1 MPGRRLKLLLIVL
14 LWATGAVQAQGFHVR
29 ASLPASVRG
38 SVSMIIYDN
47 GSRPRTLKA
56 RIDNRMAEFSG
67 TVAGEAY
74 AELCHPDFVTP
85 VAFFIENADINITVN
100 AENPD
105 ASPITGSRSNSHIR
119 YLLEQCDGDV
129 QCLAEFVK
137 GNHASV
143 LSPYII
149 ARYLSPNMETDAVAS
164 LYELLDSGATRT
176 YHYKLLTDRMER
188 LRVLSIGS
196 KLPEF
201 SFVDNDG
208 KTKKLSEVMSDSL
221 YHALLF
227 GATWCEQ
234 CTAARNKLEGQFDS
248 LQVITI
254 DIDRD
259 KKQWDAP
266 YMKQLEIDHIPYI
279 ILLDPEGKIM
289 ARDARV
295 WEVGRILQNA
305 IKEK

>member
-29 ASLPASVRG
+29 VSLPASLRG
-38 SVSMIIYDN
+38 SVSLIIYDN
-47 GSRPRTLKA
+47 GLRPRTLKA

-67 TVAGEAY
+67 TVAGETY
-74 AELCHPDFVTP
+74 AELRHADFATP

-100 AENPD
+100 AGNPD
-105 ASPITGSRSNSHIR
+105 ASPITGSRSNSRIR
-119 YLLEQCDGDV
+119 YLLEQCDGDM
-129 QCLAEFVK
+129 QCLVEFVEE
-137 GNHASV
+137 NHTSV

-149 ARYLSPNMETDAVAS
+149 ARYLSPNMEFDDVVS

-188 LRVLSIGS
+188 LRVLSTGS
-196 KLPEF
+196 KLPDF
-201 SFVDNDG
+201 AFVDSDG
-208 KTKKLSEVMSDSL
+208 TTRKLTEVMSDSL
-221 YHALLF
+221 CHALLF

-234 CTAARNKLEGQFDS
+234 CTAARNSLEGQFDN

-254 DIDRD
+254 EIDRD

-266 YMKQLEIDHIPYI
+266 YMEQLEIDHIPYI
-279 ILLDPEGKIM
+279 ILLDPEGRII

-295 WEVGRILQNA
+295 WEVCRILQNA